1 MFDLQ
6 IYSLGLAAALT
17 LGLGGWIASLPLKD
31 VSIVDSLWSLFFLLM
46 GAIYLLL
53 APAWGARALL
63 VFALTA
69 LWAIRLS
76 AFITRRNHGHG
87 EDRRYQAIR
96 ADHEPGFWW
105 KSSYIVF
112 GLQALLA
119 WVISLPLLAALLGQS
134 PLGWL
139 DAVALGLWLIGFFFE
154 AVGDQQLA
162 EFKARPENR
171 GQVMDR
177 GLWRYT
183 RHPNYFGEAC
193 IWWGF
198 FLFALAA
205 GGWWSM
211 LAPIL
216 MTFLL
221 LRVSGVSLLEKDIQE
236 RRPAY
241 RTYIERTNAFFPG
254 PPRRSS
260 EGRALAE

>member
-1 MFDLQ
+1 MFDFHS
-6 IYSLGLAAALT
+6 YSIGLAVALA
-17 LGLGGWIASLPLKD
+17 LGFGGWIASIPLKD

-46 GAIYLLL
+46 SGIYLLFS
-53 APAWGARALL
+53 PETGMRATL
-63 VFALTA
+63 VMALTA

-76 AFITRRNHGHG
+76 AFISWRNHGHG
-87 EDRRYQAIR
+87 EDRRYRAIR

-105 KSSYIVF
+105 KSLYLVF

-119 WVISLPLLAALLGQS
+119 WIISLPLLIALLGQT

-139 DAVALGLWLIGFFFE
+139 DAAGLGLWLLGFGFE
-154 AVGDQQLA
+154 SVGDWQLA
-162 EFKARPENR
+162 DFKSRPENQ
-171 GQVMDR
+171 GAVMDR

-205 GGWWSM
+205 GGWWAIVSP
-211 LAPIL
+211 LL

-221 LRVSGVSLLEKDIQE
+221 LRVSGVSLLEKDIHE

-241 RTYIERTNAFFPG
+241 RSYIERTNAFFPG
-254 PPRRSS
+254 PPRRLN
-260 EGRALAE
+260 EY